1 MVQRRD
7 NLRGAAFMTLSMAG
21 FCLNDTLVKSLAG
34 SLPLFEAIFLRG
46 LFATALI
53 GLAALRAGSL
63 RFRPAARDRR
73 LLGQRTVGEIGGTLA
88 FMMALFHM
96 PIAEATA
103 VMQFLPLAV
112 TLAAA
117 AFLGERV
124 GRGRAAAIAV
134 GFLGVLVIIRPG
146 LAGFNAYALW
156 ALAAIVFV
164 TLRELST
171 RCLSPEAP
179 ATLVVFVTSAGM
191 TLAAGLGAALTDW
204 SAPTWGEVGILAAAG
219 GFLLI
224 GYHFGVLS
232 MRLGEIG
239 FTQPFRYS
247 LILWAIVLGFVVFG
261 ERPDPWTLAGALI
274 LVGTGLFTLRRERPS
289 GQSVGLPLSSPA
301 SGP

>member
-1 MVQRRD
+1 MTQRRD

-34 SLPLFEAIFLRG
+34 SLPLFEALFLRG

-53 GLAALRAGSL
+53 GLVALRAGTL
-63 RFRPAARDRR
+63 RFRPGRRDRR
-73 LLGQRTVGEIGGTLA
+73 MLGQRMVGEIGGTLA
-88 FMMALFHM
+88 FMTALFHM

-117 AFLGERV
+117 VFLGERV
-124 GRGRAAAIAV
+124 GRGRAVAIAI
-134 GFLGVLVIIRPG
+134 GFIGVLVIIRPG

-179 ATLVVFVTSAGM
+179 VTLVVFVTSLAM
-191 TLAAGLGAALTDW
+191 TAAAGIGALLTDW
-204 SAPTWGEVGILAAAG
+204 IAPSWGEIGILATAG
-219 GFLLI
+219 GCLLV
-224 GYHFGVLS
+224 GYHFGVMS

-247 LILWAIVLGFVVFG
+247 LILWAIVLGLVVFG
-261 ERPDPWTLAGALI
+261 ERPDPWTLVGAAI
-274 LVGTGLFTLRRERPS
+274 LVGTGLFTLRRERAAA
-289 GQSVGLPLSSPA
+289 QTVGLPLSSRAP
-301 SGP
+301 GP